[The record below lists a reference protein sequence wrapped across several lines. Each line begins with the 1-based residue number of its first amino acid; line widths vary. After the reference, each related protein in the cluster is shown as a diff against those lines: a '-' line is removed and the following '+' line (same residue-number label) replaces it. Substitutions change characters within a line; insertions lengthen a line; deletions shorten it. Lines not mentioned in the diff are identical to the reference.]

1 MKYKLYTYDMY
12 TLERPNTFCT
22 PYYSSLYENN
32 IEVRHTEFINI
43 DKKEQSDEFMWPNSF
58 THHLFL

>member
-32 IEVRHTEFINI
+32 IEVGHTEFINI
-43 DKKEQSDEFMWPNSF
+43 DKKEQSDEFM
-58 THHLFL
+58 